1 MFKLKLPTDPRW
13 VDIAEKNIEEVL
25 TDHAYCEQKA
35 ASSAISF
42 IVTFPEHLELVES
55 MAALAQEEMD
65 HFQQVIDKMK
75 ARGFTLGRERKD
87 PYVHDLQA
95 FFEKGGSRKQIL
107 VNRLLMAAMI
117 EARSC
122 ERFRILSEN
131 LEDKD
136 LSEFYARLMKS
147 EANHYSLFLQLA
159 KKFGSDEIDVD
170 SIWNS
175 FLEFEGKVIQNYGT
189 KEHMHG

>member
-1 MFKLKLPTDPRW
+1 MFKLKMPTDPRW
-13 VDIAEKNIEEVL
+13 DDVAEKNLEEVL

-42 IVTFPEHLELVES
+42 IVTFPEHLELVEA
-55 MAALAQEEMD
+55 MADLAQEEMD
-65 HFQQVIDKMK
+65 HFQQVIKKMK
-75 ARGFTLGRERKD
+75 ARGFVLGRERKD

-95 FFEKGGSRKQIL
+95 FFEKGGSRKQVL
-107 VNRLLMAAMI
+107 VNRLLLAAMI

-131 LEDKD
+131 LNDDE

-159 KKFGSDEIDVD
+159 KKYGGDEIDVE

-175 FLEFEGKVIQNYGT
+175 FLIFEGRVMQNYGT
-189 KEHMHG
+189 KEQMHG

>member
-1 MFKLKLPTDPRW
+1 MFKLKMPTDPRW
-13 VDIAEKNIEEVL
+13 VDVAEKNLEEVL

-42 IVTFPEHLELVES
+42 IVTFPEHLELVEA
-55 MAALAQEEMD
+55 MADLAQEEMD
-65 HFQQVIDKMK
+65 HFQQVIKKMK
-75 ARGFTLGRERKD
+75 ARGFVLGRERKD

-95 FFEKGGSRKQIL
+95 FFEKGGSRKQVL
-107 VNRLLMAAMI
+107 VNRLLLAAMI

-131 LEDKD
+131 LNDDE

-159 KKFGSDEIDVD
+159 KKYGGDEIDVE

-175 FLEFEGKVIQNYGT
+175 FLIFEGRVMQNYGT
-189 KEHMHG
+189 KEQMHG

>member
-1 MFKLKLPTDPRW
+1 MPTDPRW
-13 VDIAEKNIEEVL
+13 VDVAEKNLEEVL

-42 IVTFPEHLELVES
+42 IVTFPEHLELVEA
-55 MAALAQEEMD
+55 MADLAQEEMD
-65 HFQQVIDKMK
+65 HFQQVIKKMK
-75 ARGFTLGRERKD
+75 ARGFVLGRERKD

-95 FFEKGGSRKQIL
+95 FFEKGGSRKQVL
-107 VNRLLMAAMI
+107 VNRLLLAAMI

-131 LEDKD
+131 LNDDE

-159 KKFGSDEIDVD
+159 KKYGGDEIDVE

-175 FLEFEGKVIQNYGT
+175 FLIFEGRVMQNYGT
-189 KEHMHG
+189 KEQMHG